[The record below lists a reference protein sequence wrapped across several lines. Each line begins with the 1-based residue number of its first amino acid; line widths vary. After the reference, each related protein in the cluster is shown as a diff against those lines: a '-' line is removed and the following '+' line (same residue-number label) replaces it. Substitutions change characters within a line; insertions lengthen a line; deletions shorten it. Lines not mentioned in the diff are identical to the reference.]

1 MKIVQVV
8 PRLESGGVERGT
20 VEVATALA
28 ATEHDPIVISEGGRM
43 VAELAAHGVR
53 HVQMQVGR
61 KTIGCLSAIRQL
73 ESFFN
78 QEKVDIV
85 HCRSRLPA
93 WLTMLALGRM
103 SQSRPRFVTS
113 VHGLHSVSRYSAI
126 VARGDRVEVVSR
138 TAREYLEDNYQGVDP
153 DKIRLI
159 LRGIDPEKY
168 YPSFRPSQ
176 DWIDDWNEHVREFNP
191 DALPVVTLA
200 GRISRLKGHDDFL
213 SVLEMLN
220 RGGRSCK
227 GLIVGG
233 HGGRHTRYAESL
245 KKRVQGSSMLRNNV
259 WFAGH
264 RSDLREILSAS
275 DVVLSLS
282 RTPESFGRTV
292 LEALSLGIPVV
303 AYDHGGVGE
312 ILQELYPR
320 GATRLGDLDSVASN
334 IKAVL
339 DNSAS
344 IADHTMTLQR
354 MCSETIAMYEELA
367 AC

>member
-20 VEVATALA
+20 VEVAAALA
-28 ATEHDPIVISEGGRM
+28 QTEHDPIVISEGGSM
-43 VAELAAHGVR
+43 VGQLEALGVR
-53 HVQMQVGR
+53 HEQMNVGR
-61 KTIGCLSAIRQL
+61 KTVGSLLSIGQL
-73 ESFFN
+73 ASFLRRE
-78 QEKVDIV
+78 QVDIV

-93 WLTMLALGRM
+93 WLTMLALRRM
-103 SQSRPRFVTS
+103 SQPRPRFVTS

-126 VARGDRVEVVSR
+126 VARGDRIEVVSR
-138 TAREYLEDNYQGVDP
+138 TAKEYLERSFQGVDT

-168 YPSFRPSQ
+168 YPTFSPSKE
-176 DWIDDWNEHVREFNP
+176 WTKDWNERVQEFNP
-191 DALPVVTLA
+191 DAHPIITLA
-200 GRISRLKGHDDFL
+200 GRITRLKGHDDFL

-220 RGGRSCK
+220 REGRSCK

-233 HGGRHTRYAESL
+233 HGGRHTRYAATLE
-245 KKRVQGSSMLRNNV
+245 KRVQGSSTLRNNV
-259 WFAGH
+259 WFTGH
-264 RSDLREILSAS
+264 RNDLREILSAS

-292 LEALSLGIPVV
+292 LEALSLGTPVV

-312 ILQELYPR
+312 ILQELYPK
-320 GATRLGDLDSVASN
+320 GAARLADLDSVASK

-344 IADHTMTLQR
+344 IAEHSMTLQK
-354 MCSETIAMYEELA
+354 MCAETIAMYEELA
-367 AC
+367 SC